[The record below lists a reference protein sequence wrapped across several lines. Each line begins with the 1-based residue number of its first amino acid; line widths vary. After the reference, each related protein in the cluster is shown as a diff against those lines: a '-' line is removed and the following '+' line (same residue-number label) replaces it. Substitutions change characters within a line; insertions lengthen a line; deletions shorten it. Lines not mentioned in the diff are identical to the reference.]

1 MRVELKPIEV
11 ATVDHEGQLILHDGA
26 LVGVLV
32 RLSNLHGDL
41 SGNWYLETGYGR
53 LRDERL
59 TFPDL
64 DAAISWIDDR
74 LTKSPETS
82 GQNKLVGSPK

>member
-1 MRVELKPIEV
+1 MTVELKPIEV
-11 ATVDHEGQLILHDGA
+11 ASVDREGQLILFNGA

-32 RLSNLHGDL
+32 KLSNLHGEL
-41 SGNWYLETGYGR
+41 AGSWYLETGYDG

-64 DAAISWIDDR
+64 DAAKRWINDR
-74 LTKSPETS
+74 LSDTAPDDAAH
-82 GQNKLVGSPK
+82 

>member
-1 MRVELKPIEV
+1 MTVELKPIEV
-11 ATVDHEGQLILHDGA
+11 ASVDREGQLILFNGA

-32 RLSNLHGDL
+32 KLSNLHGEL
-41 SGNWYLETGYGR
+41 AGSWYLETGYNG

-64 DAAISWIDDR
+64 DAAKRWINDR
-74 LTKSPETS
+74 LSDTAPDDATH
-82 GQNKLVGSPK
+82 

>member
-1 MRVELKPIEV
+1 MTVELKPIEV
-11 ATVDHEGQLILHDGA
+11 ASVDREGQLILFNGA

-32 RLSNLHGDL
+32 KLSNLHGEL
-41 SGNWYLETGYGR
+41 AGSWYLETGYDG

-64 DAAISWIDDR
+64 DAAKRWINDR
-74 LTKSPETS
+74 LSDTAPEDATH
-82 GQNKLVGSPK
+82 

>member
-1 MRVELKPIEV
+1 MTVELKPIEV
-11 ATVDHEGQLILHDGA
+11 ASVDREGQLILFNGA

-32 RLSNLHGDL
+32 KLSNLHGEL
-41 SGNWYLETGYGR
+41 AGSWYLETGYDG

-64 DAAISWIDDR
+64 DAAKRWINDR
-74 LTKSPETS
+74 LSAAPDDAR
-82 GQNKLVGSPK
+82 N

>member
-1 MRVELKPIEV
+1 MTVELKSIEV
-11 ATVDHEGQLILHDGA
+11 ASVDHEGQLIFLDGA
-26 LVGVLV
+26 LVGLLV

-53 LRDERL
+53 LHDERL

-64 DAAISWIDDR
+64 NAAIGWIDDR
-74 LTKSPETS
+74 LTKTPRDVSSE
-82 GQNKLVGSPK
+82 

>member
-1 MRVELKPIEV
+1 MTVELKPIEV
-11 ATVDHEGQLILHDGA
+11 ASVDREGQLILFNGA

-32 RLSNLHGDL
+32 KLSNLHGEL
-41 SGNWYLETGYGR
+41 AGSWYLETGYNG

-64 DAAISWIDDR
+64 DAAKRWINDR
-74 LTKSPETS
+74 LSAAPDDAR
-82 GQNKLVGSPK
+82 N

>member
-1 MRVELKPIEV
+1 MTVELKPIEV
-11 ATVDHEGQLILHDGA
+11 ASVDREGQLILFNGA

-32 RLSNLHGDL
+32 KLSNLHGEL
-41 SGNWYLETGYGR
+41 SGSWYLETGYDG

-64 DAAISWIDDR
+64 DAAKRWINDR
-74 LTKSPETS
+74 LTDAAPDDAT
-82 GQNKLVGSPK
+82 N